1 MTTYHLNVA
10 LSATVSDDPTSTD
23 TEALPRFINLVEVRE
38 VLDIK
43 LTDVRGGV

>member
-1 MTTYHLNVA
+1 MSTYNLTVA
-10 LSATVSDDPTSTD
+10 LTAGVTDDNSSTD
-23 TEALPRFINLVEVRE
+23 SEALPRYIDLVEVRE